1 MATRAANVQA
11 IETALGEP
19 WSTIRARLEAA
30 GGASASHKEL
40 AEALGPQFDGIVD
53 RHEWWVQGAVVAY
66 EQEIGRRVPGQRA
79 DGTFDV
85 AVSRTLTGDRDEV
98 IAGFAELIDDR
109 PPQGLSPDAG
119 VELTDRPRRSRTQK
133 RSFWRADLEDGTRFE
148 AAAEAKPAGPHR
160 LQAARRRSG
169 RGMESAPQG
178 PHRSGEPDRFRSPCL
193 SRPLN
198 RR

>member
-79 DGTFDV
+79 DVTFDV

-98 IAGFAELIDDR
+98 IADLTDDR
-109 PPQGLSPDAG
+109 APQRLSPDAG

-133 RSFWRADLEDGTRFE
+133 RSFWRAGLEDGTRFE
-148 AAAEAKPAGPHR
+148 AAAEAKPADRTLLVLTVSR
-160 LQAARRRSG
+160 LPDAAAVEEWR
-169 RGMESAPQG
+169 A
-178 PHRSGEPDRFRSPCL
+178 HLKDL
-193 SRPLN
+193 
-198 RR
+198 

>member
-30 GGASASHKEL
+30 GGASESHKEP
-40 AEALGPQFDGIVD
+40 AEPPGPQCDGIVD
-53 RHEWWVQGAVVAY
+53 RHDWAAHGPFTAV
-66 EQEIGRRVPGQRA
+66 ENEIGRRGARQAAARP
-79 DGTFDV
+79 FDV
-85 AVSRTLTGDRDEV
+85 ALSRSRTGDRDEV

-133 RSFWRADLEDGTRFE
+133 RSFWRAGLEDGTRFE
-148 AAAEAKPAGPHR
+148 AAAEAKPADRTLLVLTVSR
-160 LQAARRRSG
+160 L
-169 RGMESAPQG
+169 
-178 PHRSGEPDRFRSPCL
+178 PDA
-193 SRPLN
+193 
-198 RR
+198 

>member
-53 RHEWWVQGAVVAY
+53 RHEGWVQGAVVAY

-133 RSFWRADLEDGTRFE
+133 RSFWRAGLEDGTRFE
-148 AAAEAKPAGPHR
+148 AAAEAKPADRTLLVLTVSR
-160 LQAARRRSG
+160 LPDAAAVEEWRAHLKDLIGQVSPID
-169 RGMESAPQG
+169 S
-178 PHRSGEPDRFRSPCL
+178 DRPA
-193 SRPLN
+193 
-198 RR
+198 